1 MDIRKTKPIHP
12 RTLNRYLQELKLF
25 SYIQVAGG
33 NKHREGFIYKLTDFG
48 NQKEVQGRIEQEMQA
63 TLKMSGMLTI
73 KNRIRRQNPSKS
85 RIRTR
90 TVNGIKCGITAKA
103 LKA

>member
-63 TLKMSGMLTI
+63 TLKDVWNAYRKEQNPPTEPEQKQNPN
-73 KNRIRRQNPSKS
+73 KNRQRD
-85 RIRTR
+85 
-90 TVNGIKCGITAKA
+90 
-103 LKA
+103 